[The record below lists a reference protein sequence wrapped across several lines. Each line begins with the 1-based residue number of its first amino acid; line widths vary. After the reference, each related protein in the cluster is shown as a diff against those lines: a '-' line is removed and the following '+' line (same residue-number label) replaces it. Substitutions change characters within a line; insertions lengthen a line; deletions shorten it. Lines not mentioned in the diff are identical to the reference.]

1 MERPLNRLLSPLKDT
16 TPGNRC
22 DAKVL
27 GEIVKTK
34 CRIFDEIC
42 REINVENHNEIKS
55 VFLNKRTVSK
65 ESLCL
70 WLEAVCGLVDS
81 FCIPGLQEVM
91 GRCEIQN
98 QRITDAQR
106 KLIDLQLKTIQKKDQ
121 ELATLKSAVKE
132 ELKSVESTVQSTVQ
146 SQMISYSAVLSKTC
160 SAALSQKKIQS
171 AVKSATDKEDRKKNL
186 VIYGVSETPG
196 EEILDKASEILLE
209 VGEKPSVKDCCRIGR
224 RNGDAP
230 RPVKLCLSSSDIAQ
244 QVLRKARLLRMK
256 EGYKSVYICPDRT
269 VEERVAYKKLFGEL
283 RTVRRAEPDK
293 FFTIK
298 NNKVV
303 RVSDEK
309 HSATGADS

>member
-1 MERPLNRLLSPLKDT
+1 
-16 TPGNRC
+16 
-22 DAKVL
+22 
-27 GEIVKTK
+27 
-34 CRIFDEIC
+34 
-42 REINVENHNEIKS
+42 
-55 VFLNKRTVSK
+55 
-65 ESLCL
+65 
-70 WLEAVCGLVDS
+70 
-81 FCIPGLQEVM
+81 M

-121 ELATLKSAVKE
+121 ELATLKSTVKE

-146 SQMISYSAVLSKTC
+146 SQMISYSKTC

-171 AVKSATDKEDRKKNL
+171 AVKSATDKEDRRKNL

-224 RNGDAP
+224 KNGDAP

-269 VEERVAYKKLFGEL
+269 VEERRAYKKLVEEL

-309 HSATGADS
+309 RSATGSDS